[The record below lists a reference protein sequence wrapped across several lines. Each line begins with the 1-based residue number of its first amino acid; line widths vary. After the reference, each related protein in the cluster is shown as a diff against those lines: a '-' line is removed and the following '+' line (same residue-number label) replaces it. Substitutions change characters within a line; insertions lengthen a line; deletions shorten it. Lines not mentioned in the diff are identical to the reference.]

1 MQPHCLRRIVPTV
14 QTVLFV
20 LLPLVVVVVDA
31 ILLVHTATTAT
42 HYQHPSN
49 HPNKPIIIANPITTS
64 TTTISPM
71 DLQRHAHIMAQ
82 LGLP

>member
-20 LLPLVVVVVDA
+20 LLPLVVVDA

-49 HPNKPIIIANPITTS
+49 HPNKPIIITHPITS